1 MWVLVGLTGIPG
13 KSRAWEDGA
22 MDTNLLFTMALG
34 LQAPWEVV
42 NLQFNEEAHRL
53 DILIDFK
60 RGSDFPC
67 PVCGQPCKV
76 HDTVEKTWRHMNFF
90 QYAAYLTA
98 RVPRCQCDKDGTKQ
112 VEVPWARPGSG
123 FTLMFEALLMTLAQ
137 VMPVNAVAN
146 LVGEHDTRIWR
157 LIHYHVE
164 DARSRVDMSEVT
176 RIGIDETGAKR
187 GQKYITLVV
196 DMEAKKL
203 LFGVEGRDQET
214 LKAFKED
221 LVAHG
226 GDPARITEA
235 SVDMSPAFIK
245 GLGDHFPNAHLTFDR
260 FHVMKLLGE
269 AVDEVRRQE
278 VKEYPEL
285 KKSRYVWL
293 KNPSNLSARQAEMLQ
308 SLKNAN
314 LNTAEAYRMRLTL
327 QDFYEQANPQAAK
340 VFLDEWIAMVLAS
353 RIEPMIKVAKS
364 IQAHAEGV
372 LRWFRSG
379 LSNGFLEGL
388 NSLIKA
394 AKAKARG
401 YRKIRSLI
409 AVAYLIAGK
418 LKFKV
423 AELWPAQ
430 PKATPRSPAPAR
442 FRTSPVLC

>member
-1 MWVLVGLTGIPG
+1 
-13 KSRAWEDGA
+13 
-22 MDTNLLFTMALG
+22 
-34 LQAPWEVV
+34 
-42 NLQFNEEAHRL
+42 
-53 DILIDFK
+53 
-60 RGSDFPC
+60 
-67 PVCGQPCKV
+67 
-76 HDTVEKTWRHMNFF
+76 
-90 QYAAYLTA
+90 
-98 RVPRCQCDKDGTKQ
+98 
-112 VEVPWARPGSG
+112 
-123 FTLMFEALLMTLAQ
+123 MFEALLMTLAQ
-137 VMPVNAVAN
+137 VMPVNAVAR

-157 LIHYHVE
+157 LVHFHVE

-196 DMEAKKL
+196 DMEAKQL

-269 AVDEVRRQE
+269 AVDEVRRLE

-293 KNPSNLSARQAEMLQ
+293 KNPSNLTAHQAEMLEA
-308 SLKNAN
+308 LRNAN
-314 LNTAEAYRMRLTL
+314 LKTAEAYRMRLTL

-340 VFLDEWIAMVLAS
+340 AFLGEWVAMVLAS
-353 RIEPMIKVAKS
+353 GIEPMVKVAQT
-364 IQAHAEGV
+364 IQAHVEGV

-388 NSLIKA
+388 NSLVKA

-418 LKFKV
+418 LKFNV
-423 AELWPAQ
+423 AELG
-430 PKATPRSPAPAR
+430 PAPAKAAPRPPAAAR
-442 FRTSPVLC
+442 FRPSPVLC

>member
-1 MWVLVGLTGIPG
+1 MDGPVGLTGFPG
-13 KSRAWEDGA
+13 KSRAWEDDG
-22 MDTNLLFTMALG
+22 MDTNMLFTMALG
-34 LQAPWEVV
+34 LKAPWEVV
-42 NLQFNEEAHRL
+42 DLKFDEEAHRL
-53 DILIDFK
+53 DILIDFT
-60 RGSDFPC
+60 RGADFPC

-123 FTLMFEALLMTLAQ
+123 FTLMFEALLMTLVQ
-137 VMPVNAVAN
+137 VMPVNAVAK

-157 LIHYHVE
+157 LLHFHVE
-164 DARSRVDMSEVT
+164 DARTRVDMSEVS
-176 RIGIDETGAKR
+176 RIGVDETGAKR
-187 GQKYITLVV
+187 GQKYITLVA

-203 LFGVEGRDQET
+203 LFAVEGKDQET
-214 LKAFKED
+214 LKAFQED
-221 LVAHG
+221 LLAHG
-226 GDPARITEA
+226 GDPLQITEA
-235 SVDMSPAFIK
+235 SIDMSQAFIK
-245 GLGDHFPNAHLTFDR
+245 GLAGHFPNAHLTFDR
-260 FHVMKLLGE
+260 FHVMKLVGE

-293 KNPSNLSARQAEMLQ
+293 KNPSNLTAHQTEMLEA
-308 SLKNAN
+308 LRNAN
-314 LNTAEAYRMRLTL
+314 LKTAEAYRMRCTL

-340 VFLDEWIAMVLAS
+340 LFLEEWIAMVLAS
-353 RIEPMIKVAKS
+353 GIEPMVKVAQS
-364 IQAHAEGV
+364 LQAHSEGV

-388 NSLIKA
+388 NSLVKA

-409 AVAYLIAGK
+409 AIAYLIAAK
-418 LKFKV
+418 LKFNV
-423 AELWPAQ
+423 AELWPA
-430 PKATPRSPAPAR
+430 PTKAAPQR
-442 FRTSPVLC
+442 PEPPPFLPSPVLC

>member
-1 MWVLVGLTGIPG
+1 
-13 KSRAWEDGA
+13 

-34 LQAPWEVV
+34 LQAPWEVTD
-42 NLQFNEEAHRL
+42 LQFNEEAHRL

-123 FTLMFEALLMTLAQ
+123 FTLLFEALLMTLAQ
-137 VMPVNAVAN
+137 VMPVNAVAK

-157 LIHYHVE
+157 LVHFHVE
-164 DARSRVDMSEVT
+164 DARTRVDMSEVV

-196 DMEAKKL
+196 DMDEKKL
-203 LFGVEGRDQET
+203 LFATEGKDQET
-214 LKAFKED
+214 LKAFRAD

-226 GDPARITEA
+226 GDPERITEA
-235 SVDMSPAFIK
+235 SVDMSQAFIR

-269 AVDEVRRQE
+269 AVDEVRRRE
-278 VKEYPEL
+278 VKDHPEL
-285 KKSRYVWL
+285 RETRYVWL
-293 KNPSNLSARQAEMLQ
+293 KNRSNLTARQEARLGELR
-308 SLKNAN
+308 NAN
-314 LNTAEAYRMRLTL
+314 LETAEAYRMRLTF
-327 QDFYEQANPQAAK
+327 QDFYEQGNPQAAK
-340 VFLDEWIAMVLAS
+340 QFLSEWLDMVLAS
-353 RIEPMIKVAKS
+353 GLEPMVKAAQS
-364 IQAHAEGV
+364 IQTHAEGV

-409 AVAYLIAGK
+409 AVAYLLAGK
-418 LKFKV
+418 LKFNV
-423 AELWPAQ
+423 AELWPAP
-430 PKATPRSPAPAR
+430 PKKTPATKEAGP
-442 FRTSPVLC
+442 FRPSPVLC

>member
-1 MWVLVGLTGIPG
+1 
-13 KSRAWEDGA
+13 

-34 LQAPWEVV
+34 LKAPWEVID
-42 NLQFNEEAHRL
+42 LQFNEEAHRL

-60 RGSDFPC
+60 RGADFPC

-76 HDTVEKTWRHMNFF
+76 HDTEEKTWRHMNFF

-98 RVPRCQCDKDGTKQ
+98 RVPRCKCDKDGVKQ
-112 VEVPWARPGSG
+112 VQVPWARPGSG
-123 FTLMFEALLMTLAQ
+123 FTLMFEALLMTLVQ
-137 VMPVNAVAN
+137 VMPVNAVAK
-146 LVGEHDTRIWR
+146 LVGEHDTRLWR
-157 LIHYHVE
+157 LLHFHVE
-164 DARSRVDMSEVT
+164 DARSRVDMSDVS
-176 RIGIDETGAKR
+176 RIGVDETGAKR
-187 GQKYITLVV
+187 GQKYITLVA

-203 LFGVEGRDQET
+203 LFAVEGKDQET
-214 LKAFKED
+214 LKAFRED

-226 GDPARITEA
+226 GDPLKITEA
-235 SVDMSPAFIK
+235 SIDMSQAFIK
-245 GLGDHFPNAHLTFDR
+245 GLGDYLPNAQVTFDK

-285 KKSRYVWL
+285 RKTRYVWL
-293 KNPSNLSARQAEMLQ
+293 KNRSNLTARQAEMLGALQ
-308 SLKNAN
+308 NAN
-314 LNTAEAYRMRLTL
+314 LKTAEAYRMRLTL

-340 VFLDEWIAMVLAS
+340 LFLEEWIAMVLGS
-353 RIEPMIKVAKS
+353 GIDPMLKAAQT
-364 IQAHAEGV
+364 IQNHAEGV

-409 AVAYLIAGK
+409 AIAYLIAGK
-418 LKFKV
+418 LKFNV
-423 AELWPAQ
+423 ADLWPAPAKAA
-430 PKATPRSPAPAR
+430 PKPTDTAA
-442 FRTSPVLC
+442 FRTCPVLC

>member
-1 MWVLVGLTGIPG
+1 
-13 KSRAWEDGA
+13 

-42 NLQFNEEAHRL
+42 DLQFHEEAHRL

-98 RVPRCQCDKDGTKQ
+98 RVPRCHCDKDGTKQ
-112 VEVPWARPGSG
+112 VDVPWARPGSG
-123 FTLMFEALLMTLAQ
+123 FTLMFEALLMTLVQA
-137 VMPVNAVAN
+137 MPVNAVAR
-146 LVGEHDTRIWR
+146 LVGEQDTRIWR
-157 LIHYHVE
+157 LVNHHVE
-164 DARSRVDMSEVT
+164 DARSRVDMSEVA
-176 RIGIDETGAKR
+176 RIGVDETGAKR

-203 LFGVEGRDQET
+203 LFAVEGKDQET
-214 LKAFKED
+214 LKAFRGD

-226 GDPARITEA
+226 GEPLKITEA
-235 SVDMSPAFIK
+235 SIDMSQAFIK

-278 VKEYPEL
+278 VKDYPYL
-285 KKSRYVWL
+285 RKTRYVWL
-293 KNPSNLSARQAEMLQ
+293 KNPSNLTAHQAEMLET
-308 SLKNAN
+308 LRNAN
-314 LNTAEAYRMRLTL
+314 LMTAEAYRMRLTL

-340 VFLDEWIAMVLAS
+340 VFLDEWIDMVLAS
-353 RIEPMIKVAKS
+353 GIEPMIKAAQT

-401 YRKIRSLI
+401 YRNIQSLI
-409 AVAYLIAGK
+409 TVAYLIAGK

-423 AELWPAQ
+423 AELWPPAP
-430 PKATPRSPAPAR
+430 PKAVLRPPAAAR
-442 FRTSPVLC
+442 FRPSPVLS

>member
-1 MWVLVGLTGIPG
+1 
-13 KSRAWEDGA
+13 

-42 NLQFNEEAHRL
+42 DLQFKEEDHRL

-98 RVPRCQCDKDGTKQ
+98 RVPRCQCDQDGTKQ

-123 FTLMFEALLMTLAQ
+123 FTLMFEALLMTLTQ
-137 VMPVNAVAN
+137 VMPVNAVAR

-157 LIHYHVE
+157 LVHFHVE
-164 DARSRVDMSEVT
+164 DARSRVDMAEVS

-214 LKAFKED
+214 LKAFKDD

-293 KNPSNLSARQAEMLQ
+293 KNPSNLSARQAERLQ

-314 LNTAEAYRMRLTL
+314 LKTAEAYRMRLTL

-340 VFLDEWIAMVLAS
+340 VFLGEWVGMVLAS
-353 RIEPMIKVAKS
+353 GIEPMVKIGQT

-388 NSLIKA
+388 NSLVKA

-409 AVAYLIAGK
+409 AIAYLIAGK
-418 LKFKV
+418 LKFNV
-423 AELWPAQ
+423 AELWP
-430 PKATPRSPAPAR
+430 PPTKAAPRPPAAAR
-442 FRTSPVLC
+442 FRPSPVLC

>member
-1 MWVLVGLTGIPG
+1 
-13 KSRAWEDGA
+13 
-22 MDTNLLFTMALG
+22 MDTKVLFTMALG
-34 LQAPWEVV
+34 LQAPWEVTD
-42 NLQFNEEAHRL
+42 LQFNEEAHRL

-60 RGSDFPC
+60 RGADFPC
-67 PVCGQPCKV
+67 PVCGQSCKV
-76 HDTVEKTWRHMNFF
+76 HDTEEKTWRHMNFF
-90 QYAAYLTA
+90 QYATYLTA
-98 RVPRCQCDKDGTKQ
+98 RVPRCKCDKDGVKQ
-112 VEVPWARPGSG
+112 VQVPWARPGSG
-123 FTLMFEALLMTLAQ
+123 FTLMFEALLMVLVRSMTVSEA
-137 VMPVNAVAN
+137 AR

-157 LIHYHVE
+157 LVHYHVE
-164 DARSRVDMSEVT
+164 DARSRVDMSEVS
-176 RIGIDETGAKR
+176 RVGIDETGAKR

-196 DMEAKKL
+196 DMEAKQL

-214 LKAFKED
+214 LKAFKAN

-226 GDPARITEA
+226 GDPAKITEA

-245 GLGDHFPNAHLTFDR
+245 GLGDHFPNAKLTFDR

-278 VKEYPEL
+278 VKENPEL

-293 KNPSNLSARQAEMLQ
+293 KNPSNLTANQAEMLEA
-308 SLKNAN
+308 LRNAN
-314 LNTAEAYRMRLTL
+314 LKTAEAYRMRLTL

-340 VFLDEWIAMVLAS
+340 VFLGEWVGMVLAS
-353 RIEPMIKVAKS
+353 GIEPMVKIGQT

-388 NSLIKA
+388 NSLVKA

-409 AVAYLIAGK
+409 AIAYLIAGK
-418 LKFKV
+418 LKFNV
-423 AELWPAQ
+423 PELWPA
-430 PKATPRSPAPAR
+430 PAKAAPRPPAAAR
-442 FRTSPVLC
+442 FRPSPVLC